1 MVALS
6 NLTLVRFSQGVA
18 AGTYQGNRTDQL
30 DVRLNLTGT
39 TTVAGNYTGTLNLQA
54 VVQ

>member
-1 MVALS
+1 ML
-6 NLTLVRFSQGVA
+6 LFSQGVG
-18 AGTYQGNRTDQL
+18 AGTYQGNRADQL